1 MRKDIENELLKYGKE
16 VNLLNKSELARR
28 MNCSRQTIN
37 SKLKKMNNPTTKK
50 TRIYTSKIDDFKDI
64 IETKVEKYACS
75 AMSIY
80 LLLKDKYGYTGGYS
94 SVARYVASFKT
105 KQKVK
110 VTIRFETTPGYQAQV
125 DWKEKLQLVDNSD
138 VSYTINIFL
147 MTLGYSR
154 MKFVKLTFDRT
165 QQTLFDCMTAAF
177 EFFGGVTDEILFDN
191 MKTVVDHAK
200 SDFSNVVINEKFAQF
215 AKDAGFTIRACRAF
229 RPETKGKIEVLAK
242 IMNRLKAYNGE
253 FSNQGDLIK
262 IVDELNVSLN
272 KEIVQGINQR
282 PIDRFEKEKNTLTP
296 VNIELLKSYFIRQKE
311 YKVSNES
318 MITYKGKKY
327 SVPTAYIGKYVTVTE
342 GDSTIYIY
350 YTTNFICS
358 YDTLVDC
365 FLNYK
370 EEHYKEILSKSA
382 YSNKTDSELDAIIK
396 KNLQKL
402 DNLWIDQKFTEIGQ
416 SLD

>member
-1 MRKDIENELLKYGKE
+1 MLRKDVENELLKYGKE
-16 VNLLNKSELARR
+16 ANLLNKSELARR
-28 MNCSRQTIN
+28 LNCSRQTIN
-37 SKLKKMNNPTTKK
+37 SKLNKQQNSNTKEK
-50 TRIYTSKIDDFKDI
+50 RIYTSKLDEFKDL
-64 IETKVEKYACS
+64 IEVKVEKYACS

-80 LLLKDKYGYTGGYS
+80 LLLKSKYGYNGGYS
-94 SVARYVASFKT
+94 SVARYVSNFKNE
-105 KQKVK
+105 QKVK

-125 DWKEKLQLVDNSD
+125 DWKEKLQLVDNSNAP
-138 VSYTINIFL
+138 YTINIFL

-165 QQTLFDCMTAAF
+165 QQTLFECMTSAF
-177 EFFGGVTDEILFDN
+177 EFFGGVPDEILFDN
-191 MKTVVDHAK
+191 MKTVVDHSK

-215 AKDAGFTIRACRAF
+215 AKDAGFSVRACRAF
-229 RPETKGKIEVLAK
+229 RPETKGKVEILAK

-253 FSNQGDLIK
+253 FSNQYDLIS
-262 IVDELNVSLN
+262 IVEDMNISLN
-272 KEIVQGINQR
+272 NEIVQGINQR
-282 PIDRFEKEKNTLTP
+282 PIDRFKKEKNTLNP
-296 VNIELLKSYFIRQKE
+296 VNIELLKPYFIRQKE

-318 MITYKGKKY
+318 MITFKGKKY

-382 YSNKTDSELDAIIK
+382 YGNKTDKELDAIIK
-396 KNLQKL
+396 KNLQHL
-402 DNLWIDQKFTEIGQ
+402 DNLWIE
-416 SLD
+416 

>member
-1 MRKDIENELLKYGKE
+1 MRKDVENELLKYRLE

-37 SKLKKMNNPTTKK
+37 SILNKQKNFNTKEK
-50 TRIYTSKIDDFKDI
+50 RIYHSKLDNFKDL

-80 LLLKDKYGYTGGYS
+80 LLLKSKYGYSGGYS
-94 SVARYVASFKT
+94 SVARYVSNFKNE
-105 KQKVK
+105 QKVK

-125 DWKEKLQLVDNSD
+125 DWKEKLQLVDIHNAP
-138 VSYTINIFL
+138 YTVNIFL
-147 MTLGYSR
+147 ITLGYSR

-165 QQTLFDCMTAAF
+165 QTTLFDCLTSAF
-177 EFFGGVTDEILFDN
+177 EFFGGITDEILFDN
-191 MKTVVDHAK
+191 MKTVVDHAR

-215 AKDAGFTIRACRAF
+215 AKDAGFIVRACRAF
-229 RPETKGKIEVLAK
+229 RPETKGKVEVLAK
-242 IMNRLKAYNGE
+242 IMNRLKAFNGE
-253 FSNQGDLIK
+253 FSTQADLVE
-262 IVDELNVSLN
+262 IVDDMNISLN

-282 PIDRFEKEKNTLTP
+282 PIDRFEKEKNTLNP
-296 VNIELLKSYFIRQKE
+296 VNIDILKPYFIRQKE

-358 YDTLVDC
+358 YDTLIDC

-382 YSNKTDSELDAIIK
+382 YGNKTDKELDAIIK
-396 KNLQKL
+396 KNLQHL
-402 DNLWIDQKFTEIGQ
+402 DNLWID
-416 SLD
+416 

>member
-16 VNLLNKSELARR
+16 VILLNKSEMARR

-37 SKLKKMNNPTTKK
+37 AKINNIKNNNSKVKRKYKSQL
-50 TRIYTSKIDDFKDI
+50 DEFKDI

-75 AMSIY
+75 AKSIY
-80 LLLKDKYGYTGGYS
+80 LLLKDKYGYIGGYS
-94 SVARYVASFKT
+94 SVARYVAAFKNE
-105 KQKVK
+105 QKVK
-110 VTIRFETTPGYQAQV
+110 VTIRYETTPGYQGQV
-125 DWKEKLQLVDNSD
+125 DWKEKLELVDNSNAP
-138 VSYTINIFL
+138 YTINIFL

-165 QQTLFDCMTAAF
+165 QKTLFECLTSAF
-177 EFFGGVTDEILFDN
+177 EFFRGTPEEILFDN
-191 MKTVVDHAK
+191 MKTVVDHTK
-200 SDFSNVVINEKFAQF
+200 SDFTNVVINEKFLQF
-215 AKDAGFTIRACRAF
+215 AKDAGFAVRTCRAF
-229 RPETKGKIEVLAK
+229 RPETKGKVEVLAK

-253 FSNQGDLIK
+253 FSTQYDLIE
-262 IVDELNVSLN
+262 IVNKMNITLN

-282 PIDRFEKEKNTLTP
+282 PIERFKKEKNTLTP
-296 VNIELLKSYFIRQKE
+296 VNIDILKQYFIRQKE

-350 YTTNFICS
+350 YSTNFICEYDINVES
-358 YDTLVDC
+358 Y
-365 FLNYK
+365 LNYK

-382 YSNKTDSELDAIIK
+382 YIDKTDKELDKIIK
-396 KNLQKL
+396 KNLEKL
-402 DNLWIDQKFTEIGQ
+402 DNVFIYKKEK
-416 SLD
+416 

>member
-1 MRKDIENELLKYGKE
+1 MRKDIENELLKYRTE

-37 SKLKKMNNPTTKK
+37 AKLKKIDNKTTKNK
-50 TRIYTSKIDDFKDI
+50 RIYTTKLDSFKDI
-64 IETKVEKYACS
+64 IEIKVEKYACS

-94 SVARYVASFKT
+94 SVARFVSNFKQE
-105 KQKVK
+105 QKVK

-125 DWKEKLQLVDNSD
+125 DWKEKLELVDSSNAP
-138 VSYTINIFL
+138 YTINIFL

-165 QQTLFDCMTAAF
+165 QTTLFECLTSAF

-200 SDFSNVVINEKFAQF
+200 LNFFNVVINEKFAQF
-215 AKDAGFTIRACRAF
+215 AKDSGFAVRACRAF
-229 RPETKGKIEVLAK
+229 RPETKGKVEILAK

-253 FSNQGDLIK
+253 FSNQYDLVK
-262 IVDELNVSLN
+262 IVDDMNISLN
-272 KEIVQGINQR
+272 NEIVQGINQK
-282 PIDRFEKEKNTLTP
+282 PIDRFKKEKNTLNP
-296 VNIELLKSYFIRQKE
+296 VNIEILKPYFIRQKE
-311 YKVSNES
+311 YKVSKES

-327 SVPTAYIGKYVTVTE
+327 SVPTAYIGKYVTVAE

-350 YTTNFICS
+350 YSTNFICS
-358 YDTLVDC
+358 YDILIDC

-382 YSNKTDSELDAIIK
+382 YGNKTDKELDAIIK
-396 KNLQKL
+396 KNLQHL
-402 DNLWIDQKFTEIGQ
+402 DNLWIE
-416 SLD
+416 

>member
-1 MRKDIENELLKYGKE
+1 MRKDIENELNKYGKE

-37 SKLKKMNNPTTKK
+37 SIINKNSKKSDIKKRQYVSKLNE
-50 TRIYTSKIDDFKDI
+50 FKDL

-80 LLLKDKYGYTGGYS
+80 LLLKNKYGYSGSYS
-94 SVARYVASFKT
+94 SVARYVSNFKNE
-105 KQKVK
+105 QKVK

-125 DWKEKLQLVDNSD
+125 DWKEKLELVDVHNAP
-138 VSYTINIFL
+138 YTVNIFL

-165 QQTLFDCMTAAF
+165 QTTLFDCLTSAF

-215 AKDAGFTIRACRAF
+215 AKDAGFIVRACRAF
-229 RPETKGKIEVLAK
+229 RPETKGKVEILAK
-242 IMNRLKAYNGE
+242 IMNRLKAFNGE
-253 FSNQGDLIK
+253 FSTQADLIE
-262 IVDELNVSLN
+262 IVDNMNITLNN
-272 KEIVQGINQR
+272 EIVQGINQR
-282 PIDRFEKEKNTLTP
+282 PIDRFKKEKNTLNP
-296 VNIELLKSYFIRQKE
+296 VNIDILKPYFIRQKE

-327 SVPTAYIGKYVTVTE
+327 SVPTAYIGKYVTIAE

-358 YDTLVDC
+358 YTTLTDC

-382 YSNKTDSELDAIIK
+382 YGNKTDKELDAIIK
-396 KNLQKL
+396 KNLEHL
-402 DNLWIDQKFTEIGQ
+402 DNLWID
-416 SLD
+416 

>member
-1 MRKDIENELLKYGKE
+1 MRKDVENELLKYGLE

-37 SKLKKMNNPTTKK
+37 SKLKNINSKSNKS
-50 TRIYTSKIDDFKDI
+50 TRIYHSKLDDFKDI

-80 LLLKDKYGYTGGYS
+80 LLLKNKYGYSGGYS
-94 SVARYVASFKT
+94 SVARYVSKFKSE
-105 KQKVK
+105 QRIK

-125 DWKEKLQLVDNSD
+125 DWKEKLQLVDSSNAP
-138 VSYTINIFL
+138 YTINIFL

-165 QQTLFDCMTAAF
+165 QPTLFECLTSAF

-191 MKTVVDHAK
+191 MKTVVNHSK
-200 SDFSNVVINEKFAQF
+200 SDFTNIVINEKFAQF
-215 AKDAGFTIRACRAF
+215 AKDSGFSIRACRAF
-229 RPETKGKIEVLAK
+229 RPETKGKVEVLAK

-253 FSNQGDLIK
+253 FSNQYDLIR
-262 IVDELNVSLN
+262 IVEDMNVSLN
-272 KEIVQGINQR
+272 NEIVQGINQT
-282 PIDRFEKEKNTLTP
+282 PFERFKKEKNTLNP
-296 VNIELLKSYFIRQKE
+296 VNIDILKPYFIRQKE

-350 YTTNFICS
+350 YSTNFICS
-358 YDTLVDC
+358 YDTLMDC

-382 YSNKTDSELDAIIK
+382 YGNKTDKELDAIIK
-396 KNLQKL
+396 KNLEHL
-402 DNLWIDQKFTEIGQ
+402 DNLWIE
-416 SLD
+416 

>member
-1 MRKDIENELLKYGKE
+1 MRKDVENELLKYGLE

-37 SKLKKMNNPTTKK
+37 SKLKNINSKSNKS
-50 TRIYTSKIDDFKDI
+50 TRIYHSKLDDFKDI

-80 LLLKDKYGYTGGYS
+80 LLLKNKYGYSGSYS
-94 SVARYVASFKT
+94 SVARYVSKFKSE
-105 KQKVK
+105 QKIK

-125 DWKEKLQLVDNSD
+125 DWKEKLQLVDSSNAP
-138 VSYTINIFL
+138 YTINIFL

-165 QQTLFDCMTAAF
+165 QPTLFECLTSAF

-191 MKTVVDHAK
+191 MRTVVNHSK
-200 SDFSNVVINEKFAQF
+200 SDFINIVINEKFAQF
-215 AKDAGFTIRACRAF
+215 AKDSGFSIRACRAF
-229 RPETKGKIEVLAK
+229 RPETKGKVEVLAK

-253 FSNQGDLIK
+253 FSNQYDLIR
-262 IVDELNVSLN
+262 IVEDMNVSLN
-272 KEIVQGINQR
+272 NEIVQGINQT
-282 PIDRFEKEKNTLTP
+282 PFERFKKEKNTLNP
-296 VNIELLKSYFIRQKE
+296 VNIDILKPYFIRQKE

-350 YTTNFICS
+350 YSTNFICS
-358 YDTLVDC
+358 YDTLMDC

-382 YSNKTDSELDAIIK
+382 YGNKTDKELDAIIK
-396 KNLQKL
+396 KNLEHL
-402 DNLWIDQKFTEIGQ
+402 DNLWIE
-416 SLD
+416 

>member
-1 MRKDIENELLKYGKE
+1 MRKDIENELLKYRTE

-37 SKLKKMNNPTTKK
+37 AKLKKIGNKTTKNK
-50 TRIYTSKIDDFKDI
+50 RIYTTKLDSFKDI
-64 IETKVEKYACS
+64 IEIKVEKYACS

-94 SVARYVASFKT
+94 SVARFVSNFKQE
-105 KQKVK
+105 QKVK

-125 DWKEKLQLVDNSD
+125 NWKEKLELVDSSNAP
-138 VSYTINIFL
+138 YTINIFL

-165 QQTLFDCMTAAF
+165 QTTLFECLTSAF

-200 SDFSNVVINEKFAQF
+200 SNFSNVVINEKFAQF
-215 AKDAGFTIRACRAF
+215 AKDSGFTVRACRAF
-229 RPETKGKIEVLAK
+229 RPETKGKVEILAK

-253 FSNQGDLIK
+253 FSNQYDLVK
-262 IVDELNVSLN
+262 IVDDMNISLN
-272 KEIVQGINQR
+272 NEIVQEINQK
-282 PIDRFEKEKNTLTP
+282 PIDRFKKEKNTLNP
-296 VNIELLKSYFIRQKE
+296 VNIEILKPYFIRQKE
-311 YKVSNES
+311 YKVSKES

-327 SVPTAYIGKYVTVTE
+327 SVPTAYIGKYVTVAE

-350 YTTNFICS
+350 YSTNFICS
-358 YDTLVDC
+358 YDILIDC

-382 YSNKTDSELDAIIK
+382 YGNKTDKELDAIIK
-396 KNLQKL
+396 KNLQHL
-402 DNLWIDQKFTEIGQ
+402 DNLWIE
-416 SLD
+416 

>member
-1 MRKDIENELLKYGKE
+1 MRKDIENELLKYRLE

-37 SKLKKMNNPTTKK
+37 AKINKQKNVNTKEKRVYISKL
-50 TRIYTSKIDDFKDI
+50 DEFKDL

-75 AMSIY
+75 AKSIY
-80 LLLKDKYGYTGGYS
+80 LLLKDKYGYSGGYS
-94 SVARYVASFKT
+94 SVARYVSNFKSE
-105 KQKVK
+105 QKIK
-110 VTIRFETTPGYQAQV
+110 VTIRFETTPGYQSQV
-125 DWKEKLQLVDNSD
+125 DWKEKLELVDIHNCP
-138 VSYTINIFL
+138 YIINIFL

-165 QQTLFDCMTAAF
+165 QSTLFDCLTSAF

-200 SDFSNVVINEKFAQF
+200 SDFSNVIINEKFAQF
-215 AKDAGFTIRACRAF
+215 AKDAGFNVRACRAF
-229 RPETKGKIEVLAK
+229 RPETKGKVEIVAK
-242 IMNRLKAYNGE
+242 IMNRLKAFNGE
-253 FSNQGDLIK
+253 FSTQADLIK
-262 IVDELNVSLN
+262 IVDNMNISLN

-282 PIDRFEKEKNTLTP
+282 PIDRFKKEKNTLNP
-296 VNIELLKSYFIRQKE
+296 VNIDILKPYFIRQKE

-358 YDTLVDC
+358 YDTLIDC

-370 EEHYKEILSKSA
+370 EEHYKEILSKSD
-382 YSNKTDSELDAIIK
+382 YGNKTDKELDSIIK
-396 KNLQKL
+396 KNLEHL
-402 DNLWIDQKFTEIGQ
+402 DNLWIE
-416 SLD
+416 

>member
-1 MRKDIENELLKYGKE
+1 MRKDIENELLKYGRE

-37 SKLKKMNNPTTKK
+37 SKLKKANGLTIKNK
-50 TRIYTSKIDDFKDI
+50 RIYVSKLDEFKDI
-64 IETKVEKYACS
+64 IRLKVEKYACS

-80 LLLKDKYGYTGGYS
+80 LLLKDKYGYSGGYS
-94 SVARYVASFKT
+94 SVARYVASFKQE
-105 KQKVK
+105 QKVK
-110 VTIRFETTPGYQAQV
+110 VTIRFETTPGYQAQI
-125 DWKEKLQLVDNSD
+125 DWKEKLVLFDMHNAP
-138 VSYTINIFL
+138 YTINIFL

-165 QQTLFDCMTAAF
+165 QQTLFECITSAF
-177 EFFGGVTDEILFDN
+177 EFFGGTTDEILFDN

-200 SDFSNVVINEKFAQF
+200 SNFSNVVINEKFAQF
-215 AKDAGFTIRACRAF
+215 AKDSGFLVRACRAF
-229 RPETKGKIEVLAK
+229 RPETKGKVEILAK

-253 FSNQGDLIK
+253 FSTQADLIK
-262 IVDELNVSLN
+262 IVDEMNISLN
-272 KEIVQGINQR
+272 NEVVQGINQK
-282 PIDRFEKEKNTLTP
+282 PIERFQKEKNTLNP
-296 VNIELLKSYFIRQKE
+296 VNIELLKPYFIRQKE

-318 MITYKGKKY
+318 MITFKGKKY
-327 SVPTAYIGKYVTVTE
+327 SVPTAYIGKYVNVTE

-382 YSNKTDSELDAIIK
+382 YGNKTDKELDAMIK
-396 KNLQKL
+396 KNMQHL
-402 DNLWIDQKFTEIGQ
+402 DNLWIE
-416 SLD
+416 

>member
-1 MRKDIENELLKYGKE
+1 MRKDIENEILKYGLE

-37 SKLKKMNNPTTKK
+37 FKIKKLNNKIPKTKREYSSKL
-50 TRIYTSKIDDFKDI
+50 DDFKDI

-75 AMSIY
+75 AMAIY
-80 LLLKDKYGYTGGYS
+80 LLLKNKYGYSGGYS
-94 SVARYVASFKT
+94 TVARYISNFKQE
-105 KQKVK
+105 QKVK

-125 DWKEKLQLVDNSD
+125 DWKEKLELVDSSNAP
-138 VSYTINIFL
+138 YTINIFL

-165 QQTLFDCMTAAF
+165 QSTLFDCLTSAF
-177 EFFGGVTDEILFDN
+177 EFFGGITDEILFDN

-215 AKDAGFTIRACRAF
+215 AKDAGFIVRACKAF
-229 RPETKGKIEVLAK
+229 RPETKGKVEVLAK

-253 FSNQGDLIK
+253 FSNQYDLVRI
-262 IVDELNVSLN
+262 IEDMNISLN

-282 PIDRFEKEKNTLTP
+282 PIDRFQKEKNTLNP
-296 VNIELLKSYFIRQKE
+296 VNIELLKPYFIRQKE

-370 EEHYKEILSKSA
+370 EKHYKEILSKSA
-382 YSNKTDSELDAIIK
+382 YRNKTDNELESIIK
-396 KNLQKL
+396 KNLKNL
-402 DNLWIDQKFTEIGQ
+402 DNLWIE
-416 SLD
+416 

>member
-1 MRKDIENELLKYGKE
+1 MRKDVENELLKYGLE

-37 SKLKKMNNPTTKK
+37 SKLKNINSKSNKS
-50 TRIYTSKIDDFKDI
+50 TRIYHSKLDDFKDI
-64 IETKVEKYACS
+64 IETKVKKYACS

-80 LLLKDKYGYTGGYS
+80 LLLKNKYGYSGGYS
-94 SVARYVASFKT
+94 SVARYVSKFKSE
-105 KQKVK
+105 QKIK

-125 DWKEKLQLVDNSD
+125 DWKEKLQLVDSSNAP
-138 VSYTINIFL
+138 YTINIFL

-165 QQTLFDCMTAAF
+165 QPTLFECLTSAF

-191 MKTVVDHAK
+191 MKTVVNHSK
-200 SDFSNVVINEKFAQF
+200 SDFTNIVINEKFAQF
-215 AKDAGFTIRACRAF
+215 AKDSGFSIRACRAF
-229 RPETKGKIEVLAK
+229 RPETKGKVEVLAK

-253 FSNQGDLIK
+253 FSNQYDLIR
-262 IVDELNVSLN
+262 IVEDMNVSLN
-272 KEIVQGINQR
+272 NEIVQGINQT
-282 PIDRFEKEKNTLTP
+282 PFERFKKEKNTLNP
-296 VNIELLKSYFIRQKE
+296 VNIDILKPYFIRQKE

-350 YTTNFICS
+350 YSTNFICS
-358 YDTLVDC
+358 YDTLMDC
-365 FLNYK
+365 FFNYK

-382 YSNKTDSELDAIIK
+382 YGNKTDKELDAIIK
-396 KNLQKL
+396 KNLEHL
-402 DNLWIDQKFTEIGQ
+402 DNLWIE
-416 SLD
+416 

>member
-1 MRKDIENELLKYGKE
+1 MRKDVENELLKYRWE

-37 SKLKKMNNPTTKK
+37 AKLNKQNNANTRKK
-50 TRIYTSKIDDFKDI
+50 RIYTSKLDEFKDL

-80 LLLKDKYGYTGGYS
+80 LLLKNKYGYSGGYS
-94 SVARYVASFKT
+94 SVARYVSDFKNE
-105 KQKVK
+105 QKVK

-125 DWKEKLQLVDNSD
+125 DWKEKLELVDVHNAP
-138 VSYTINIFL
+138 YTVNIFL

-165 QQTLFDCMTAAF
+165 QTTLFDCITSAF
-177 EFFGGVTDEILFDN
+177 EFFGGTTDEILFDN

-215 AKDAGFTIRACRAF
+215 AKDAGFIVRACRAF
-229 RPETKGKIEVLAK
+229 RPETKGKVEVLAK
-242 IMNRLKAYNGE
+242 VMNRLKAFNGE
-253 FSNQGDLIK
+253 FSTQADLIE
-262 IVDELNVSLN
+262 IVDNMNISLN

-282 PIDRFEKEKNTLTP
+282 PIDRFEKEKNTLNP
-296 VNIELLKSYFIRQKE
+296 VNIDILKPYFIRQKE

-358 YDTLVDC
+358 YDTLIDC

-382 YSNKTDSELDAIIK
+382 YGNKTDKELDEIIK
-396 KNLQKL
+396 KNLQHL
-402 DNLWIDQKFTEIGQ
+402 DNLWIE
-416 SLD
+416 

>member
-1 MRKDIENELLKYGKE
+1 MRKDIENELLKYGMAVK
-16 VNLLNKSELARR
+16 LLNKSELARR

-37 SKLKKMNNPTTKK
+37 NKLKKVNEQTPNKK
-50 TRIYTSKIDDFKDI
+50 KVYISKLDEFKDI

-94 SVARYVASFKT
+94 SVARYVSSFKQE
-105 KQKVK
+105 QKVK

-125 DWKEKLQLVDNSD
+125 DCKEKLELVDSSNAP
-138 VSYTINIFL
+138 YTINVFL

-165 QQTLFDCMTAAF
+165 QSTLFECLFSAF
-177 EFFGGVTDEILFDN
+177 EFFGGTTEEILFDN

-200 SDFSNVVINEKFAQF
+200 SDFTNVVINEKFAQF
-215 AKDAGFTIRACRAF
+215 AKDSGFIVRACRAF
-229 RPETKGKIEVLAK
+229 RPETKGKVEVLAK
-242 IMNRLKAYNGE
+242 IMNRLKAYNKE
-253 FSNQGDLIK
+253 FSNQYDLIK
-262 IVDELNVSLN
+262 IVEDMNISLN
-272 KEIVQGINQR
+272 NEIVQGINQK
-282 PIDRFEKEKNTLTP
+282 PIDRFKKEKNTLNP
-296 VNIELLKSYFIRQKE
+296 VNIEILKPYFIRQKE

-350 YTTNFICS
+350 YSTDFICS
-358 YDTLVDC
+358 YDTLVEC

-370 EEHYKEILSKSA
+370 EEHYKEILSKSS
-382 YSNKTDSELDAIIK
+382 YSNKSDRELDSIIK
-396 KNLQKL
+396 KNLQHL
-402 DNLWIDQKFTEIGQ
+402 DNLWIE
-416 SLD
+416 

>member
-1 MRKDIENELLKYGKE
+1 MRKDVENELQKYEME

-37 SKLKKMNNPTTKK
+37 AKLKNISNNTSKSKRVYQSKL
-50 TRIYTSKIDDFKDI
+50 DEFKDI

-80 LLLKDKYGYTGGYS
+80 LLLKKKYGYTGGYS
-94 SVARYVASFKT
+94 SVARYVSKFKDE
-105 KQKVK
+105 QKVK
-110 VTIRFETTPGYQAQV
+110 VTIRFETIPGYQAQV
-125 DWKEKLQLVDNSD
+125 DWKEKLQLVDSSNAP
-138 VSYTINIFL
+138 YTINIFL

-165 QQTLFDCMTAAF
+165 QSTLFECLTSAF

-191 MKTVVDHAK
+191 MKTVVDYVK
-200 SDFSNVVINEKFAQF
+200 SDFSNIVINEKFAQF
-215 AKDAGFTIRACRAF
+215 AKDSGFIIRACRAF
-229 RPETKGKIEVLAK
+229 RPETKGKVEVLAK

-253 FSNQGDLIK
+253 FSNQYDLIN
-262 IVDELNVSLN
+262 IVEDMNISLN
-272 KEIVQGINQR
+272 NEIVQGINQR
-282 PIDRFEKEKNTLTP
+282 PIDRFNKEKNTLTP
-296 VNIELLKSYFIRQKE
+296 VNIDILKPYFIHQKE

-327 SVPTAYIGKYVTVTE
+327 SVPTAYIGKYVTVAE

-350 YTTNFICS
+350 YSTNFICS
-358 YDTLVDC
+358 YNVLIDC

-382 YSNKTDSELDAIIK
+382 YGNKADKEMDAIIK
-396 KNLQKL
+396 KNLQHL
-402 DNLWIDQKFTEIGQ
+402 DNLWIE
-416 SLD
+416 

>member
-1 MRKDIENELLKYGKE
+1 MRKDIENELLKYRWE

-37 SKLKKMNNPTTKK
+37 AKLNKQNNANTRKK
-50 TRIYTSKIDDFKDI
+50 RIYTSKLDEFKDL

-80 LLLKDKYGYTGGYS
+80 LLLKNKYGYSGGYS
-94 SVARYVASFKT
+94 SVARYVSDFKNE
-105 KQKVK
+105 QKVK

-125 DWKEKLQLVDNSD
+125 DWKEKLELVDVHNAP
-138 VSYTINIFL
+138 YTVNIFL

-165 QQTLFDCMTAAF
+165 QTTLFDCITSAF
-177 EFFGGVTDEILFDN
+177 EFFGGTTDEILFDN

-215 AKDAGFTIRACRAF
+215 AKDAGFIVRACRAF
-229 RPETKGKIEVLAK
+229 RPETKGKVEVLAK
-242 IMNRLKAYNGE
+242 VMNRLKAFNGE
-253 FSNQGDLIK
+253 FSTQADLIE
-262 IVDELNVSLN
+262 IVDNMNISLN

-282 PIDRFEKEKNTLTP
+282 PIDRFEKEKNTLNP
-296 VNIELLKSYFIRQKE
+296 VNIDILKPYFIRQKE

-318 MITYKGKKY
+318 MITFKGKKY

-358 YDTLVDC
+358 YDTLIDC

-382 YSNKTDSELDAIIK
+382 YGNKTDKELDEIIK
-396 KNLQKL
+396 KNLQHL
-402 DNLWIDQKFTEIGQ
+402 DNLWIE
-416 SLD
+416 

>member
-1 MRKDIENELLKYGKE
+1 MRKDIENEIFKYRME

-28 MNCSRQTIN
+28 MNCSRQTIDSKIKKIEN
-37 SKLKKMNNPTTKK
+37 KIPSAKREYSSKL
-50 TRIYTSKIDDFKDI
+50 DEFKDL

-75 AMSIY
+75 AKSIY
-80 LLLKDKYGYTGGYS
+80 LLLQSKYGYSGGYS
-94 SVARYVASFKT
+94 SVARYVSKFKQE
-105 KQKVK
+105 QKIK

-125 DWKEKLQLVDNSD
+125 DWKEKLELIDSSNATYV
-138 VSYTINIFL
+138 INVFL

-165 QQTLFDCMTAAF
+165 QSTLFECLTSAF
-177 EFFGGVTDEILFDN
+177 EFFGGTTDEILFDN

-200 SDFSNVVINEKFAQF
+200 SNFTNVVFNEKFSQF
-215 AKDAGFTIRACRAF
+215 AKDACFSCRACRAF
-229 RPETKGKIEVLAK
+229 RPETKGKVEILAK

-253 FSNQGDLIK
+253 FSNQYDLIK
-262 IVDELNVSLN
+262 IVDEMNITLN

-282 PIDRFEKEKNTLTP
+282 PIDRFKKEKNTLTP
-296 VNIELLKSYFIRQKE
+296 VNIELLKPYFIRQKE

-318 MITYKGKKY
+318 MITFKGKKY

-350 YTTNFICS
+350 YNTDFICS
-358 YDTLVDC
+358 YDIFIDC

-370 EEHYKEILSKSA
+370 EEHYKEILAKSA
-382 YSNKTDSELDAIIK
+382 YGNKTDKEIDEIIK
-396 KNLQKL
+396 KNLKHL
-402 DNLWIDQKFTEIGQ
+402 DNLWID
-416 SLD
+416 

>member
-1 MRKDIENELLKYGKE
+1 MRKDVENELLKYGLE
-16 VNLLNKSELARR
+16 VKLLNKSELARR

-37 SKLKKMNNPTTKK
+37 SKLNKQKNLNTKEK
-50 TRIYTSKIDDFKDI
+50 RIYTSKLDEFKDL

-80 LLLKDKYGYTGGYS
+80 LLLKNKYGYSGGYS
-94 SVARYVASFKT
+94 TIARYVSKFKND
-105 KQKVK
+105 QKIK

-125 DWKEKLQLVDNSD
+125 DWKEKLELVDMHNAT
-138 VSYTINIFL
+138 YTINIFL

-165 QQTLFDCMTAAF
+165 QQTLFECITSAF
-177 EFFGGVTDEILFDN
+177 EFFGGTTDEILFDN

-200 SDFSNVVINEKFAQF
+200 SDFSNVVINEKFSQF
-215 AKDAGFTIRACRAF
+215 AKDAGFTVRACRAF
-229 RPETKGKIEVLAK
+229 RPETKGKVEILAK
-242 IMNRLKAYNGE
+242 IMNRLKAFNGE
-253 FSNQGDLIK
+253 FSTQTDLIE
-262 IVDELNVSLN
+262 IIEDMNISLN
-272 KEIVQGINQR
+272 REIVQGINQR
-282 PIDRFEKEKNTLTP
+282 PIDRFEKEKNTLNP
-296 VNIELLKSYFIRQKE
+296 VNIELLKPYFIRQKE

-350 YTTNFICS
+350 YSTNFICS
-358 YDTLVDC
+358 YDILIDC

-382 YSNKTDSELDAIIK
+382 YGNKTDKELDNIIK
-396 KNLQKL
+396 KNLQHL
-402 DNLWIDQKFTEIGQ
+402 DNLWIE
-416 SLD
+416 

>member
-1 MRKDIENELLKYGKE
+1 MRKDIENELLKYGTE

-37 SKLKKMNNPTTKK
+37 AKLKKVNNKTTKTK
-50 TRIYTSKIDDFKDI
+50 RNYTTKLDEFKDI

-94 SVARYVASFKT
+94 SVARYVSNFKQE
-105 KQKVK
+105 QKVK

-125 DWKEKLQLVDNSD
+125 DWKEKLELVDSSNA
-138 VSYTINIFL
+138 VYTINIFL

-165 QQTLFDCMTAAF
+165 QTTLFECLTSAF

-215 AKDAGFTIRACRAF
+215 AKDTGFTVRACRAF
-229 RPETKGKIEVLAK
+229 RPETKGKVEILAK

-253 FSNQGDLIK
+253 FSNQYDLVK
-262 IVDELNVSLN
+262 IVDDMNISLN
-272 KEIVQGINQR
+272 NEIVQGINQK
-282 PIDRFEKEKNTLTP
+282 PIDRFKKEKNTLNH
-296 VNIELLKSYFIRQKE
+296 VNIEILKPYFIRQKE
-311 YKVSNES
+311 YKVSKES

-350 YTTNFICS
+350 YSTNFICS
-358 YDTLVDC
+358 YDTLIDC

-382 YSNKTDSELDAIIK
+382 YGNKTDKELDTIIK
-396 KNLQKL
+396 KNLQHL
-402 DNLWIDQKFTEIGQ
+402 DNLWIE
-416 SLD
+416 

>member
-1 MRKDIENELLKYGKE
+1 MRKDIENELLKYGMG

-37 SKLKKMNNPTTKK
+37 SKLKKVNNKSDKK
-50 TRIYTSKIDDFKDI
+50 KRTYTSKLDEFKDL

-80 LLLKDKYGYTGGYS
+80 ILLKDKYGYTGGYS
-94 SVARYVASFKT
+94 SVARYVSKFKDE
-105 KQKVK
+105 QKVK

-125 DWKEKLQLVDNSD
+125 DWKEKLSLVDSSNAP
-138 VSYTINIFL
+138 YTINIFL

-165 QQTLFDCMTAAF
+165 QKTLFECMTSAF
-177 EFFGGVTDEILFDN
+177 EFFGGTTEEILFDN

-200 SDFSNVVINEKFAQF
+200 SDFTNVVINEKFAQF
-215 AKDAGFTIRACRAF
+215 AKDTGFTIRACRAF
-229 RPETKGKIEVLAK
+229 RPETKGKVEVLAK
-242 IMNRLKAYNGE
+242 IMDRLKAYNGE
-253 FSNQGDLIK
+253 FSNQYDLIE
-262 IVDELNVSLN
+262 IVNDLNISLN
-272 KEIVQGINQR
+272 QEIVQGINQR

-296 VNIELLKSYFIRQKE
+296 VNIELLKPYFIRQKE

-327 SVPTAYIGKYVTVTE
+327 SVPTAYIGKYVTITE

-350 YTTNFICS
+350 YSTDFICS
-358 YDTLVDC
+358 YDILVNC
-365 FLNYK
+365 YLNYK

-382 YSNKTDSELDAIIK
+382 YKNKKDRELDAIIK
-396 KNLQKL
+396 KNLEKL
-402 DNLWIDQKFTEIGQ
+402 DNLWIDKEEK
-416 SLD
+416 

>member
-262 IVDELNVSLN
+262 IVDELNLSLN

-296 VNIELLKSYFIRQKE
+296 VNIELLKPYFIRQKE

-402 DNLWIDQKFTEIGQ
+402 DNLWIDQKG
-416 SLD
+416 

>member
-1 MRKDIENELLKYGKE
+1 MRKDIENELLKYRWE

-37 SKLKKMNNPTTKK
+37 TKLNKQKNVSSKEKRVYNSKL
-50 TRIYTSKIDDFKDI
+50 DEFKDL

-94 SVARYVASFKT
+94 SVARYVSNFKNE
-105 KQKVK
+105 QKVK

-125 DWKEKLQLVDNSD
+125 DWKEKLELVDMHNAPYS
-138 VSYTINIFL
+138 VNIFL

-165 QQTLFDCMTAAF
+165 QSTLFDCLTSAF

-191 MKTVVDHAK
+191 MKTVVDHTK

-215 AKDAGFTIRACRAF
+215 AKDAGFMVRACRAF
-229 RPETKGKIEVLAK
+229 RPETKGKVEVLAK
-242 IMNRLKAYNGE
+242 VMNRLKAFNGE
-253 FSNQGDLIK
+253 FSTQADLVE
-262 IVDELNVSLN
+262 IVDNMNISLN

-282 PIDRFEKEKNTLTP
+282 PIDRFKKEKNTLNP
-296 VNIELLKSYFIRQKE
+296 VNIDILKLYFIRQKE

-318 MITYKGKKY
+318 MITFKGKKY

-358 YDTLVDC
+358 YDTLIDC

-382 YSNKTDSELDAIIK
+382 YGNKSDKELDAIIK
-396 KNLQKL
+396 KNLQHL
-402 DNLWIDQKFTEIGQ
+402 DNLWIE
-416 SLD
+416 